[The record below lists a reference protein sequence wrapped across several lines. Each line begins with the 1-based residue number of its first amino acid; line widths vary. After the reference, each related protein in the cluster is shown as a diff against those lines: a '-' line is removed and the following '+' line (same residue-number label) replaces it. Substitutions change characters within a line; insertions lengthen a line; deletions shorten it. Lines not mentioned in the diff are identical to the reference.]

1 VPGLPADA
9 GRMLVDALWA
19 TLPRVRN
26 FAHGAD
32 AAARVLDIGEVLPKY
47 SALRRWRKTVKNL

>member
-1 VPGLPADA
+1 
-9 GRMLVDALWA
+9 MLVGDALWA